1 LKGRE
6 PAISAGDCE
15 VATIARC
22 DDRQNFPWSTTEAE
36 AKKIFGREN
45 KSATPAIF

>member
-1 LKGRE
+1 LK
-6 PAISAGDCE
+6 ACDLATSAKDCE

-22 DDRQNFPWSTTEAE
+22 DDRQNFPWSTMKAG